1 MRDLSEPQKL
11 ALIAIAVFTLV
22 LVAFRLA
29 G

>member
-11 ALIAIAVFTLV
+11 ALLAIAVFTFV
-22 LVAFRLA
+22 LWAFRLA

>member
-11 ALIAIAVFTLV
+11 ALLAIAVFVIV
-22 LVAFRLA
+22 LSAFRLV